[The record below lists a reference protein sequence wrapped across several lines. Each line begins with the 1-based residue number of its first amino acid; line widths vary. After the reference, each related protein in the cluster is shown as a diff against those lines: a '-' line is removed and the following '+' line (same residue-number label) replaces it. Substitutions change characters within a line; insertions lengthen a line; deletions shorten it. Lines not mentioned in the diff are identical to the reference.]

1 MFKGYIYRHW
11 IINDKGILKSY
22 IGQTIESKPQK
33 RWGLNGKGYIGK
45 KDEKTTRFANAIRK
59 YGWDNFE
66 HEVIGIVEAETKEQ
80 LVLDLDEWE
89 KYYIWLYDSFYNGYN
104 LTTGGTNG
112 KVHSEDTKAKISK
125 SHIGKTHTEET
136 KQKLSYILSQRSGEE
151 CAMYGKKHSEEAKQ
165 KMSKAKKGKYTGEN
179 NWCSKPVICV
189 DTKEVFA
196 NVNCAKIKYPK
207 GNITACCIGETIS
220 AGKHPETGQ
229 RLHWMYLKEYEKAT
243 EEEIARRFKRQ
254 EVKKRS
260 TTKIVCTNT
269 GEVFDNMREA
279 IGWCGVKTKSG
290 VCNCCQGK
298 ADYAGYHPVTGEK
311 LHWMYYDEWLKI
323 QCNN

>member
-1 MFKGYIYRHW
+1 MFRGYIYRHW

-125 SHIGKTHTEET
+125 SHIGKTHTEGT

-151 CAMYGKKHSEEAKQ
+151 CAMYGKKHS
-165 KMSKAKKGKYTGEN
+165 N
-179 NWCSKPVICV
+179 N
-189 DTKEVFA
+189 TKD
-196 NVNCAKIKYPK
+196 K
-207 GNITACCIGETIS
+207 IGE
-220 AGKHPETGQ
+220 ANGKQVYCKELDMTFRSITKASEYIRDTYDIKFTKRTLIRKLKYEDGAYGKIEVNGNKIL
-229 RLHWMYLKEYEKAT
+229 LHWFY
-243 EEEIARRFKRQ
+243 
-254 EVKKRS
+254 
-260 TTKIVCTNT
+260 C
-269 GEVFDNMREA
+269 
-279 IGWCGVKTKSG
+279 
-290 VCNCCQGK
+290 
-298 ADYAGYHPVTGEK
+298 
-311 LHWMYYDEWLKI
+311 
-323 QCNN
+323 